1 MFVFIFVF
9 SPSHSPFV
17 SYVLSSHLLFQK
29 RKRISRARLI
39 RFDVPARVAK
49 AISSS
54 GLSLLPLPFE
64 RERTLYD
71 REMPNSIKSRRSDLI
86 SRDAGERNVRR
97 LNTSYRQNCLQTIY
111 TGPSQPPRRCDGS
124 RHRSRLWGTVIT
136 LQYLHKCVC

>member
-17 SYVLSSHLLFQK
+17 VLSSLLFQK

-54 GLSLLPLPFE
+54 GPSFLPLPFE
-64 RERTLYD
+64 RERPLYV
-71 REMPNSIKSRRSDLI
+71 REMPNSIKSRHLDLI

-111 TGPSQPPRRCDGS
+111 TEPSQPPQRRIPSPQSSLGDS
-124 RHRSRLWGTVIT
+124 YNFTVPT
-136 LQYLHKCVC
+136 

>member
-54 GLSLLPLPFE
+54 GPSLLPLPFE

-97 LNTSYRQNCLQTIY
+97 LNTSYRQNCKPFTPGHLN
-111 TGPSQPPRRCDGS
+111 RRAAATDPATAVVSGGQ
-124 RHRSRLWGTVIT
+124 L
-136 LQYLHKCVC
+136 